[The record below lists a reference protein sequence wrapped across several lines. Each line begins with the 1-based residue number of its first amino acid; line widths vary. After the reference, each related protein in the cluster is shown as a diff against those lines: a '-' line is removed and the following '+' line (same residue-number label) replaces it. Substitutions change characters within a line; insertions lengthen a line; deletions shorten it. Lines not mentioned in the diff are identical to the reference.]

1 MQAGECPH
9 CGAPTRAL
17 QEYCLECGGRLAG
30 APGVGATLASV
41 WRPRPAWYPAE
52 WAWPVLGLLAV
63 AAVTLAAVLSVAEN
77 DEPGA
82 GLLIATRPAT
92 GPLLSAVLESA
103 PTPTEPALPPQETV
117 APPRTATGTPSGPI
131 EWPPNVRNG
140 WTVVLANLPLADG
153 REPAVDAAEAAI
165 GAGLQNVGILDSG
178 EFASLH
184 PGYFV
189 VFVGAYDTPA
199 EAQSA
204 AERAQARG
212 YDAAYIRQITI
223 S

>member
-17 QEYCLECGGRLAG
+17 QEYCLECGGRLTG
-30 APGVGATLASV
+30 APGVGTTLASV
-41 WRPRPAWYPAE
+41 WRPRPGWYPAE

-63 AAVTLAAVLSVAEN
+63 AAVTLAAVLAAGKD
-77 DEPGA
+77 DEAGV
-82 GLLIATRPAT
+82 GLLVATRPAT

-117 APPRTATGTPSGPI
+117 APPRTAAVAPGNPI

-140 WTVVLANLPLADG
+140 WTVVLANLPVADG
-153 REPAVDAAEAAI
+153 RDRAVDVAKDAI
-165 GAGLQNVGILDSG
+165 ETGLRNVGILDSG

-189 VFVGAYDTPA
+189 VFVGAYDTPS
-199 EAQSA
+199 EAQAA

-212 YDAAYIRQITI
+212 YEAAYIRQITV
-223 S
+223 

>member
-1 MQAGECPH
+1 VQAGECPH

-17 QEYCLECGGRLAG
+17 QEYCLECGGRLTG
-30 APGVGATLASV
+30 APGVGTTLASV
-41 WRPRPAWYPAE
+41 WRPRPGWYPAE

-63 AAVTLAAVLSVAEN
+63 AAVTLAAVLAAGKD
-77 DEPGA
+77 DEAGV
-82 GLLIATRPAT
+82 GLLVATRPAT

-117 APPRTATGTPSGPI
+117 APPRTAAVAPGNPI

-140 WTVVLANLPLADG
+140 WTVVLANLPVADG
-153 REPAVDAAEAAI
+153 RDRAVDVAKDAI
-165 GAGLQNVGILDSG
+165 ETGLRNVGILDSG

-199 EAQSA
+199 EAQAA

-212 YDAAYIRQITI
+212 YEAAYIRQITV
-223 S
+223 

>member
-1 MQAGECPH
+1 VQAGECPH

-17 QEYCLECGGRLAG
+17 QEYCLECGGRLTG

-41 WRPRPAWYPAE
+41 WRPRPAWYPVE

-63 AAVTLAAVLSVAEN
+63 AAVTLAAVLTVAKD

-92 GPLLSAVLESA
+92 GPLLSVVLESA

-117 APPRTATGTPSGPI
+117 APPRTVPVAPGDPI

-140 WTVVLANLPLADG
+140 WTVVLANLPVADG
-153 REPAVDAAEAAI
+153 REAAVNVAEDAIET
-165 GAGLQNVGILDSG
+165 GLQNVGILDSG

-223 S
+223 